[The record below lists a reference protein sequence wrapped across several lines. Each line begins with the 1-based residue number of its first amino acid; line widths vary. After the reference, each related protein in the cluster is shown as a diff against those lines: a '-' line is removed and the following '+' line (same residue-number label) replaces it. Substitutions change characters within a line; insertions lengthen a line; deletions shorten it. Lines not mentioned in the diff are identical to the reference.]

1 MRAPVLGILFHQT
14 SQFLNCIVLPWL
26 NCSRAFSAEPTSRCR
41 PFKSKLFERSVMV
54 EILESLLLLMEE
66 PQMIFQL
73 IRNIANM
80 CD

>member
-1 MRAPVLGILFHQT
+1 
-14 SQFLNCIVLPWL
+14 
-26 NCSRAFSAEPTSRCR
+26 
-41 PFKSKLFERSVMV
+41 MV

-80 CD
+80 YD